1 MTGTVIHFFLA
12 VVGSVGSPLTSIF
25 FDRNIS
31 KRASF
36 ASRLNVAL
44 TSVELL
50 IPCTEAVFGKPG
62 TTGTSFGVRLASDVG
77 DRSTNS
83 LVNFCGLRETGAGE
97 AELETLGL
105 SSKDFRTAL

>member
-1 MTGTVIHFFLA
+1 MSGSRIEQAQMAGTVIHFFLA

-25 FDRNIS
+25 FGRNIS

-36 ASRLNVAL
+36 ASRLDVAL

-50 IPCTEAVFGKPG
+50 IPCTEAALGKPG

-83 LVNFCGLRETGAGE
+83 LVNFCGLRE
-97 AELETLGL
+97 
-105 SSKDFRTAL
+105 